1 MDQLGATPMAGTR
14 GGSNPFFSPDGQWV
28 GFWAGGE
35 LRKVPLGGGPAVTLC
50 KAAAIFGASWGS
62 DGTIVFATARNGGL
76 WRVSAA
82 GGTPEAL
89 TTLQPGEFS
98 HRLPHMLPG
107 GHAVIFTISKAANRW
122 DDTQVVV
129 RSLATGEA
137 DRPRSQGERMGAMCR
152 RGTWSTFTWGRS
164 WPFPSTLFDSP

>member
-1 MDQLGATPMAGTR
+1 MDQLSATPMAGTS
-14 GGSNPFFSPDGQWV
+14 GGSSPFFSPDGQWV

-50 KAAAIFGASWGS
+50 KAAALFGASWGS

-89 TTLQPGEFS
+89 TTLQPGEYQS
-98 HRLPHMLPG
+98 PVAPHAARRPRRDLHDLEG
-107 GHAVIFTISKAANRW
+107 GESVGRH
-122 DDTQVVV
+122 
-129 RSLATGEA
+129 A
-137 DRPRSQGERMGAMCR
+137 DRRAVP
-152 RGTWSTFTWGRS
+152 
-164 WPFPSTLFDSP
+164 